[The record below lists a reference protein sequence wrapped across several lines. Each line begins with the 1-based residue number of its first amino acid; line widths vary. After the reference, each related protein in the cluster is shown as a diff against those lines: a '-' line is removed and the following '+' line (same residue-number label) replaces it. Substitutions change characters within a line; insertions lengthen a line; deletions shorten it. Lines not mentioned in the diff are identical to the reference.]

1 MAPALIEV
9 RGLVKEYDGKVVLD
23 GIDLDIE
30 RGETCV
36 LIGGSGS
43 GKTTLAR
50 LLIGL
55 ERPTA
60 GEIRLGGV
68 DLVKLSDSDLA
79 AMRQRFAMV
88 FQKYALLD
96 SMTVF
101 DNVAFPLREETRMPE
116 REVRERV
123 HLALSELE
131 VDDAAKKL
139 PGELSGGM
147 AKRVGIARAVVTEP
161 EILVYDEPTSGL
173 DPVGSR
179 VVDGLIERMRDRH
192 CVTSLVITHDMVTA
206 YEVADRVV
214 LLAHGKVVAQG
225 TPEELFRSMVARS
238 SRSRSRAAST
248 SSASRRERR
257 ASRRPRSAPGGM
269 PRIRPRTWK
278 RTGGSGRGPSA
289 LVGRWAR
296 YRTGER
302 RSLGSDPAAAQQPR
316 SSRPASAP
324 RSRRS
329 VAARIGQ

>member
-1 MAPALIEV
+1 VAPALIEV

-60 GEIRLGGV
+60 GEIRLGGI
-68 DLVKLSDSDLA
+68 DLVKLSDKDLA

-214 LLAHGKVVAQG
+214 LLAHGKVIAQG
-225 TPEELFRSMVARS
+225 APEQLFREHGGEIEPFALSSGIDLARLAPRK
-238 SRSRSRAAST
+238 SRKPAAEIRARWEATHPPDAINGHAWKWPWTKRVGARRSD
-248 SSASRRERR
+248 
-257 ASRRPRSAPGGM
+257 
-269 PRIRPRTWK
+269 
-278 RTGGSGRGPSA
+278 PSA
-289 LVGRWAR
+289 A
-296 YRTGER
+296 
-302 RSLGSDPAAAQQPR
+302 
-316 SSRPASAP
+316 
-324 RSRRS
+324 
-329 VAARIGQ
+329 